1 MKLIEWRHRITTE
14 AAGSAGKAVVAGA
27 LVPVEWILERLS
39 EGWSVDRVMA
49 EKPALSP
56 EDIHAA
62 LAYAT
67 ELLRRSELIPL
78 TEEEDL
84 GIRTALES
92 LRAGRGIPLNEARRR
107 IDDVFKQ

>member
-1 MKLIEWRHRITTE
+1 MEPMEWRHRITTE

-27 LVPVEWILERLS
+27 VVPVEWILERLS

-78 TEEEDL
+78 TAEDPEGLEDL
-84 GIRTALES
+84 RAAL
-92 LRAGRGIPLNEARRR
+92 A
-107 IDDVFKQ
+107 